1 MAGTG
6 PSAPPTVPIT
16 DRGFAYGDGLF
27 ETISV
32 RAGAPQRLPAHLD
45 RLCAGCRRLG
55 LAVPERHA
63 LEAAVARAA
72 PATGDAV
79 VRLTVTRAGQGR
91 GYRPP
96 ATAASAVHA
105 LAFDLP
111 EDDPATWRT
120 GITLPIVPVRLPVD
134 PLLAGIKHRNRLH
147 QVLASAAL
155 GDHREGLMLDF
166 HGRVVEGTR
175 SNVFVV
181 TGGRVLT
188 PRIDSAGVSGIL
200 RGAVLDW
207 LVRAGIPAEEADLF
221 PCDLAR
227 ADEVFLTNSVL
238 GVWPVRRFLGP
249 PAADLPVGPLAFRV
263 RAALIEP
270 TL

>member
-1 MAGTG
+1 MAG
-6 PSAPPTVPIT
+6 PRPTVPIT
-16 DRGFAYGDGLF
+16 DRGYAYGDGLF
-27 ETISV
+27 ETIAI

-45 RLCAGCRRLG
+45 RLCTGCQRLG
-55 LAVPERHA
+55 LAVPDRGE
-63 LEAAVARAA
+63 LELAVARAA

-96 ATAASAVHA
+96 AEAAVAVHA
-105 LAFDLP
+105 LAFELP
-111 EDDPATWRT
+111 EEDPNTWRA
-120 GITLPIVPVRLPVD
+120 GIELPILPVRLPVD

-147 QVLASAAL
+147 QVLASSAL
-155 GDHREGLMLDF
+155 GEDQREGLMLDS

-181 TGGRVLT
+181 VGGRVLT
-188 PRIDSAGVSGIL
+188 PRVDSAGVSGIL

-207 LVRAGIPAEEADLF
+207 LVHAGIPSEEADLF

-238 GVWPVRRFLGP
+238 GVWPVRQFLGP
-249 PAADLPVGPLAFRV
+249 PAAELPVGPLAFKV
-263 RAALIEP
+263 RTALFEP